1 MVFFSSF
8 FNQTDFLLGKKISV
22 LDIFIIL
29 FNQIDFFFTKN
40 ISRVMQNLIFP
51 VFDTCVLR

>member
-29 FNQIDFFFTKN
+29 FNQIDFFPKI
-40 ISRVMQNLIFP
+40 ISRVMQNLILP